1 MTNPLATALRFLS
14 VDMVEKAAS
23 GHPGMPLGMADV
35 LTVLFSEY
43 LSFDASCPTWPN
55 RDRFILSAGHG
66 SAALYSLAYL
76 LGYPGATLD
85 DLKSF
90 RQLGSKTPGHPEHD
104 ISFGIETTTGPLGQG
119 LGNAVGMAIAQQMM
133 AADLGEEIINHRTF
147 VVAGDGCLM
156 EGVGQEALSLAGHLG
171 LNKLT
176 VLFDDNHISIDGD
189 TELSCSD
196 NHIERFRAC
205 GWHTLA
211 IDGHDPVAIRAALDQ
226 ALLSHKPTFIACRT
240 TIGWGAPTKAGTAA
254 THGSPLGNKE
264 IAQMRE
270 NLAWPH
276 DPFFIPEEILTAW
289 RTLGTRG
296 KTRRLAWEKQ
306 AGALPENKKNRLNAD
321 FLQEAQAALLA
332 YKKTLLAERPSMAT
346 RKASG
351 LVLDHLAPLVPALVG
366 GSADLTGSNNTRAKS
381 QKTFTLATPEGRYIH
396 YGIREH
402 AMGAIMNGISLYG
415 GLIPY
420 GGTFLVFSDYLR
432 PALRLSAL
440 MHQGVIYV
448 LTHDSIG
455 LGEDGP
461 THQPIE
467 HLAALRAIPNVH
479 VFRPADAVET
489 LECWELALKNRTTPS
504 VLALSRQD
512 LPTLRNPTLDVS
524 VNASARGAYLVSE
537 SVLPPQITL
546 VATGSEVSLAV
557 AVQTHLAAQN
567 IGATVISMPCQELF
581 WNQNETYRQTLFP
594 KDRPVVAIEAA
605 SPLSW
610 YRLVGDKGL
619 IIGIETFGVSA
630 PAADAYRHFGLTAE
644 AVGGEI
650 MSHYFPAAKS
660 TA

>member
-1 MTNPLATALRFLS
+1 MTNTLATALRFLS

-43 LSFDASCPTWPN
+43 LSFDATCPTWPN

-85 DLKSF
+85 ELKSF
-90 RQLGSKTPGHPEHD
+90 RQLGSKTPGHPEYD

-119 LGNAVGMAIAQQMM
+119 LGNAVGMAIAETMM
-133 AADLGEEIINHRTF
+133 AADLGGDVINHRTF

-156 EGVGQEALSLAGHLG
+156 EGVGQEALSLAGHMG

-196 NHIERFRAC
+196 NHLERFRAC

-226 ALLSHKPTFIACRT
+226 ALLSDKPTFIACRT

-276 DPFFIPEEILTAW
+276 DPFVIPEEILTAW

-306 AGALPENKKNRLNAD
+306 ADALPENQQNRFTSA
-321 FLQEAQAALLA
+321 FSKEAAFSEEAATALLA
-332 YKKTLLAERPSMAT
+332 YKKTLIANRPSMAT

-381 QKTFTLATPEGRYIH
+381 QKTFTLSTPEGRYIH

-415 GLIPY
+415 GFIPY

-512 LPTLRNPTLDVS
+512 LPTLRHPKLEVS
-524 VNASARGAYLVSE
+524 VNASAHGAYLVSE
-537 SVLPPQITL
+537 SALSAQITL

-557 AVQTHLAAQN
+557 DVQTHLATQN

-581 WNQNETYRQTLFP
+581 WAQDEAYRQTLFP

-630 PAADAYRHFGLTAE
+630 PAPDAYRDFGLTVE
-644 AVGGEI
+644 TIVEKI
-650 MSHYFPAAKS
+650 LAAYS
-660 TA
+660 

>member
-1 MTNPLATALRFLS
+1 MTLSLATALRFLS

-43 LSFDASCPTWPN
+43 VSFDASCPTWAN

-76 LGYPGATLD
+76 LGYPEATLD
-85 DLKSF
+85 QLKAF
-90 RQLGSKTPGHPEHD
+90 RQRGSKTPGHPEHD
-104 ISFGIETTTGPLGQG
+104 LGFGIETTTGPLGQG
-119 LGNAVGMAIAQQMM
+119 LGNAVGMAIAEHMM
-133 AADLGEEIINHRTF
+133 RAELGKDIISHRTF

-171 LNKLT
+171 LSKLT

-189 TELSCSD
+189 TDLSCSD
-196 NHIERFRAC
+196 NHISRFRAC

-211 IDGHDPVAIRAALDQ
+211 VDGHDPAAIRAALDQ
-226 ALLSHKPTFIACRT
+226 ALLSDKPTFIACRT
-240 TIGWGAPTKAGTAA
+240 VIGWGSPTKAGTAA
-254 THGSPLGNKE
+254 THGSPLGKEE
-264 IAQMRE
+264 IAQMRQ
-270 NLAWPH
+270 NLSWPY
-276 DPFFIPEEILTAW
+276 DPFVIPDDVLTVW
-289 RTLGTRG
+289 RNLGVRG
-296 KTRRLAWEKQ
+296 KSARLAWEQ
-306 AGALPENKKNRLNAD
+306 QWGALPPEQKNRLNAD
-321 FLQEAQAALLA
+321 FSQNAQDALLA
-332 YKKTLLAERPSMAT
+332 HKKQWFTDRPTMAT

-351 LVLDHLAPLVPALVG
+351 LVLDQLAPLVPALVG

-381 QKTFTLATPEGRYIH
+381 QKTFSVNHPEGRYIH
-396 YGIREH
+396 YGVREH
-402 AMGAIMNGISLYG
+402 AMGAIMNGLSLYG
-415 GLIPY
+415 GFVPY

-440 MHQGVIYV
+440 MAQGVIYV

-479 VFRPADAVET
+479 NFRPADALET
-489 LECWELALKNRTTPS
+489 LECWEIALKNRHTPS

-512 LPTLRNPTLDVS
+512 LPTLRNPEADLS
-524 VNASARGAYLVSE
+524 INASARGAYVISE
-537 SVLPPQITL
+537 GSLPPKITL

-557 AVQTHLAAQN
+557 DVQNALAQHGA
-567 IGATVISMPCQELF
+567 GATVISMPCQELF
-581 WNQNETYRQTLFP
+581 WAQSESYREALFP
-594 KDRPVVAIEAA
+594 KDQPIVAIEAA

-610 YRLVGDKGL
+610 YRLVGERGM
-619 IIGIETFGVSA
+619 IFGIETFGMSA
-630 PAADAYRHFGLTAE
+630 PAADVYDHFGLTPKAITE
-644 AVGGEI
+644 TI
-650 MSHYFPAAKS
+650 AAKYS
-660 TA
+660 DLF

>member
-1 MTNPLATALRFLS
+1 MTLSLATALRFLS

-43 LSFDASCPTWPN
+43 LSFDASCPAWPN
-55 RDRFILSAGHG
+55 RDRFVLSAGHG

-76 LGYPGATLD
+76 LGYPEATLD
-85 DLKSF
+85 QLKAF
-90 RQLGSKTPGHPEHD
+90 RQRGSKTPGHPEHD
-104 ISFGIETTTGPLGQG
+104 LGFGVETTTGPLGQG
-119 LGNAVGMAIAQQMM
+119 LGNAVGMAIAEAMM
-133 AADLGEEIINHRTF
+133 RADLGQKTIAHRTF

-189 TELSCSD
+189 TDLSCSD
-196 NHIERFRAC
+196 NHLERFRAC

-211 IDGHDPVAIRAALDQ
+211 IDGHDPAAIRAGLDQ
-226 ALLSHKPTFIACRT
+226 ALLSDKPTFIACRT

-254 THGSPLGNKE
+254 THGSPLGQGE
-264 IAQMRE
+264 IAQMRQ
-270 NLAWPH
+270 NLSWPH
-276 DPFFIPEEILTAW
+276 DPFVIPEDVLTAW
-289 RTLGTRG
+289 RTIGVRG
-296 KTRRLAWEKQ
+296 QSARLAWEEHWRP
-306 AGALPENKKNRLNAD
+306 LPADHKSRLQTAMPPKA
-321 FLQEAQAALLA
+321 QEALIIQKQQWLSQ
-332 YKKTLLAERPSMAT
+332 RPTMAT

-351 LVLDHLAPLVPALVG
+351 LVLDQLAPVVPALVG

-381 QKTFTLATPEGRYIH
+381 QKSFDRNNPQGRYIH
-396 YGIREH
+396 YGVREH
-402 AMGAIMNGISLYG
+402 AMGAMMNGLALYG
-415 GLIPY
+415 GVVPY

-440 MHQGVIYV
+440 MGQGVIYV

-467 HLAALRAIPNVH
+467 HLAALRAIPHVH

-489 LECWELALKNRTTPS
+489 LECWELALKNRNTPS

-512 LPTLRNPTLDVS
+512 LPTLRQAQADVS
-524 VNASARGAYLVSE
+524 INACARGGYVISE
-537 SVLPPQITL
+537 GELPPQITL
-546 VATGSEVSLAV
+546 VATGSEVALAV
-557 AVQTHLAAQN
+557 AVQHHLAQKDQP
-567 IGATVISMPCQELF
+567 IGATVVSMPSQELF
-581 WNQNETYRQTLFP
+581 WAQSVSYQEALFP
-594 KDRPVVAIEAA
+594 KSRPIVAIEAA

-610 YRLVGDKGL
+610 YRLVGPEGL
-619 IIGIETFGVSA
+619 IVGIEDFGISA
-630 PAADAYRHFGLTAE
+630 PAPEAYEHFGLTPKAIT
-644 AVGGEI
+644 ASILGRFFGG
-650 MSHYFPAAKS
+650 PQ
-660 TA
+660 

>member
-1 MTNPLATALRFLS
+1 MTLSLATALRFLS

-43 LSFDASCPTWPN
+43 LSFDASCPTWAN

-76 LGYPGATLD
+76 LGYPEATLD
-85 DLKSF
+85 QLKAF
-90 RQLGSKTPGHPEHD
+90 RQRGSKTPGHPEHD
-104 ISFGIETTTGPLGQG
+104 LGFGIETTTGPLGQG
-119 LGNAVGMAIAQQMM
+119 LGNAVGMAIAEQMM
-133 AADLGEEIINHRTF
+133 RAELGQDIISHRTF

-171 LNKLT
+171 LSKLT

-189 TELSCSD
+189 TDLSCSD
-196 NHIERFRAC
+196 NHIDRFRAC

-211 IDGHDPVAIRAALDQ
+211 VDGHDPAAIRAALDQ
-226 ALLSHKPTFIACRT
+226 ALLSDKPTFIACRT
-240 TIGWGAPTKAGTAA
+240 TIGWGSPTKAGTAA
-254 THGSPLGNKE
+254 THGSPLGKEE
-264 IAQMRE
+264 IAQMRQ
-270 NLAWPH
+270 NLSWPY
-276 DPFFIPEEILTAW
+276 DPFVIPDDVLTAW
-289 RTLGTRG
+289 RNLGVRG
-296 KTRRLAWEKQ
+296 QSARLAWEQ
-306 AGALPENKKNRLNAD
+306 QWGALPPQQKNRMNAD
-321 FLQEAQAALLA
+321 FPKNAQETLLS
-332 YKKTLLAERPSMAT
+332 YKKQWFTDRPTMAT

-351 LVLDHLAPLVPALVG
+351 LVLDQLAPLMPALVG

-381 QKTFTLATPEGRYIH
+381 QHAFTSNHPQGRYIH

-402 AMGAIMNGISLYG
+402 AMGAIMNGLSLYG
-415 GLIPY
+415 GFVPY

-440 MHQGVIYV
+440 MEQGVIYV

-479 VFRPADAVET
+479 NFRPADAVET
-489 LECWELALKNRTTPS
+489 LECWELALKNRHTPS

-512 LPTLRNPTLDVS
+512 LPTLRNPEADIAI
-524 VNASARGAYLVSE
+524 NASARGAYLLSE
-537 SVLPPQITL
+537 GTLAPKITL

-557 AVQTHLAAQN
+557 DIQQALAQHGL
-567 IGATVISMPCQELF
+567 GATVVSMPCQELF
-581 WNQNETYRQTLFP
+581 WAQSESYREALFP
-594 KDRPVVAIEAA
+594 KDRPIVAIEAA
-605 SPLSW
+605 SSLSW
-610 YRLVGDKGL
+610 YRLVGEKGM
-619 IIGIETFGVSA
+619 IFGIDTFGMSA
-630 PAADAYRHFGLTAE
+630 PAADVYDHFGLTPK
-644 AVGGEI
+644 AVTEKI
-650 MSHYFPAAKS
+650 VAKYS
-660 TA
+660 DLL